1 MRYSQTLIPTIKE
14 VPADAEII
22 SHQLMLRAGLMRKLA
37 SGTYIYL
44 PAGQRMLDKVMRIV
58 REEMNRSGAQE
69 ITMPVVQPMELW
81 QQTGRD
87 VDYGETL
94 GKFEDRHG
102 RMNVLSPTAEEG
114 FTFLA
119 ANEINSYKQLP
130 MNLYQINT
138 KYRDEFRPRFGVLRS
153 REFIMK

>member
-1 MRYSQTLIPTIKE
+1 MRYSQTLIPTVKE

-44 PAGQRMLDKVMRIV
+44 PAGQRMLDKVTQIV
-58 REEMNRSGAQE
+58 REEMNRTGAQE
-69 ITMPVVQPMELW
+69 ITVPVVQPLELW
-81 QQTGRD
+81 QKTGRD

-94 GKFEDRHG
+94 GRFTDRHG
-102 RMNVLSPTAEEG
+102 RGNVLSPTAEEG

-119 ANEINSYKQLP
+119 SNEIKSY
-130 MNLYQINT
+130 
-138 KYRDEFRPRFGVLRS
+138 
-153 REFIMK
+153 